1 MADLVTK
8 EEVKVALRIAA
19 GNTER
24 DAEFDQAIDV
34 ASAAIRS
41 YLDRD
46 FETPVSA
53 SETRTYYYDGSG
65 VLEIDDAQTITA
77 VTLDGAPLTT
87 DEYSAEP
94 SGNAPYTWLFLPSH
108 GRSVN
113 PEMGFE
119 RNLDTLWWK
128 TLDKPQVVQITGTW
142 GWPSIP
148 WDVKQAAIWTVVN
161 ITETQRPVTA
171 ESIGGVARQ
180 YSGSSFAIPIRAREL
195 LSPYFRGRF

>member
-8 EEVKVALRIAA
+8 EEVKVALRINPA
-19 GNTER
+19 NVER
-24 DAEFDQAIDV
+24 DAELDQAIDV
-34 ASAAIRS
+34 ASAAIRK

-46 FETPVSA
+46 FETPVTA
-53 SETRTYYYDGSG
+53 SQSRTYYYDGSG

-77 VTLDGAPLTT
+77 VTLDGYPLTT
-87 DEYSAEP
+87 DEFTAEP
-94 SGNAPYTWLFLPSH
+94 AGDAPYTWLFLPSH
-108 GRSVN
+108 GRSAS

-128 TLDKPQVVQITGTW
+128 TLDKPQIVQITGTW
-142 GWPSIP
+142 GWAEIP

-171 ESIGGVARQ
+171 ESIGGVSRN
-180 YSGSSFAIPIRAREL
+180 YVGSNFAIPIRAREL
-195 LSPYFRGRF
+195 LAPYFRGRF